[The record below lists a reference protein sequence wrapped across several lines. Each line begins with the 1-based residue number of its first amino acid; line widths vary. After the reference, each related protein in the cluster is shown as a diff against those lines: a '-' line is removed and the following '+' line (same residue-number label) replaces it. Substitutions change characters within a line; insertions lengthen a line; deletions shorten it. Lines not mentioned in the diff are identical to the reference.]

1 MEACEWAVT
10 ANGPIRWVNQMAR
23 IVLLMVAIPIQGNG
37 HLGGA
42 TRRIAM
48 GCDLQQDVMA
58 PSKPEPF
65 LTDWSL
71 QIKSDLQNKQPHL
84 THIVKDLF

>member
-10 ANGPIRWVNQMAR
+10 ANGPIQWVNQMASS
-23 IVLLMVAIPIQGNG
+23 VPLTVAIPIQGNG
-37 HLGGA
+37 LGGVTGRVA
-42 TRRIAM
+42 L

-58 PSKPEPF
+58 PSKP
-65 LTDWSL
+65 DWSL